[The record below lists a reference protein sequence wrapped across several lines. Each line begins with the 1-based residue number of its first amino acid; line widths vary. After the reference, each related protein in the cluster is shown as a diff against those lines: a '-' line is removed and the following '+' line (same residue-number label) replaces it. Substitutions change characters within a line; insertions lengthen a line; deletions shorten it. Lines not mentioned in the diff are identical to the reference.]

1 MKQLARCCFLVLALV
16 KFEDVYA
23 FDVKESNECQAMVQY
38 ALSKHVE
45 YSKGKT
51 ISELLDQE
59 ESSQDNEKQK
69 FYKSLV
75 VEILDTFAVWD
86 DHVERKRVDEEISDH
101 FFSIC
106 DPEKIKGV
114 FK

>member
-45 YSKGKT
+45 YSNGKT
-51 ISELLDQE
+51 ISELLGQE
-59 ESSQDNEKQK
+59 ENSQDNEKQK

-75 VEILDTFAVWD
+75 IEILDTFAVWD
-86 DHVERKRVDEEISDH
+86 DPVERKRVDEEISDH

>member
-1 MKQLARCCFLVLALV
+1 M
-16 KFEDVYA
+16 
-23 FDVKESNECQAMVQY
+23 
-38 ALSKHVE
+38 
-45 YSKGKT
+45 
-51 ISELLDQE
+51 DQE

-86 DHVERKRVDEEISDH
+86 DPVERKRVDEEISDH

>member
-1 MKQLARCCFLVLALV
+1 MKELARCCLLILALV

-23 FDVKESNECQAMVQY
+23 FDVKESSECQAMVQY

-45 YSKGKT
+45 YSNGKT
-51 ISELLDQE
+51 ISELLGQE
-59 ESSQDNEKQK
+59 ENSQDNEKQK

-75 VEILDTFAVWD
+75 IEILDTFAVWD
-86 DHVERKRVDEEISDH
+86 DPVEKKRVNYEIRDH
-101 FFSIC
+101 FLSIC

-114 FK
+114 FQ